1 MYFKFAFWYYIN
13 VRVMKKKKNRL
24 LLWKPTETYRRV
36 LNSISINAYTYGI
49 NSALILSKVISY
61 SERPNYDITKTTLLF
76 VGLEHD
82 FARVD

>member
-13 VRVMKKKKNRL
+13 VSIMKKNRL
-24 LLWKPTETYRRV
+24 LLWKPRQTYHWV
-36 LNSISINAYTYGI
+36 FNSIPINAYTYGI

-82 FARVD
+82 CARVD